1 MAATKIE
8 WTTSTWNPVTGCSKI
23 SAGCKN
29 CYAERM
35 AKRLMAMG
43 QPNYQQGFE
52 VATHECSLHIP
63 LMWKK
68 PRLIFV
74 NSMGDL
80 FHEKVSSDFIQAVFK
95 IMNQADWHHYQ
106 ILTKRAQRL
115 NQLSKHLP
123 WNDHIWMGV
132 TVENSDVLSRIEH
145 LRNTEAKVKFL
156 SCEPLIGS
164 LAKIDLTGIDW
175 VIVGGESGPGAR
187 PVRKEW
193 ILEIRDIC
201 QKQNVPF
208 FFKQWGGT
216 FKKKNGRLLEG
227 RIYDEMPNIRIPAF
241 SLS

>member
-1 MAATKIE
+1 
-8 WTTSTWNPVTGCSKI
+8 
-23 SAGCKN
+23 
-29 CYAERM
+29 
-35 AKRLMAMG
+35 
-43 QPNYQQGFE
+43 
-52 VATHECSLHIP
+52 
-63 LMWKK
+63 
-68 PRLIFV
+68 
-74 NSMGDL
+74 
-80 FHEKVSSDFIQAVFK
+80 
-95 IMNQADWHHYQ
+95 MNQADWHHYQ
-106 ILTKRAQRL
+106 ILTKRARRL
-115 NQLSKHLP
+115 SQLSKHLP

-132 TVENSDVLSRIEH
+132 TVENSDVLSRIES

-156 SCEPLIGS
+156 SCEPLLGS

-201 QKQNVPF
+201 QEQNVPF

>member
-43 QPNYQQGFE
+43 QPNYQNGFE
-52 VATHECSLHIP
+52 VTTHECSLHIP

-80 FHEKVSSDFIQAVFK
+80 FHEKVSSNFIQAVFR

-106 ILTKRAQRL
+106 ILTKRARRL
-115 NQLSKHLP
+115 SQLSKHLP

-132 TVENSDVLSRIEH
+132 TVENSDVLSRIES

-156 SCEPLIGS
+156 SCEPLLGS

-201 QKQNVPF
+201 QEQNVPF